1 MSAGYDQGL
10 PFHNFHHGVAVL
22 QGCYAMLMQSEELA
36 SALTPMDRLA
46 LCAAC
51 LGLWGVG
58 LGAGLSMCGGCNP
71 VYPPCTPGPTGCN
84 TTCTPG
90 CHTMRPPM
98 RPPMRPHMRVSC
110 RVRLRCVAALGHDL
124 GHTGTSNAFLVNSRD
139 ELALLY
145 NDVAVRYSSMR
156 VREHVTTRMS

>member
-1 MSAGYDQGL
+1 MSAGYDEGL
-10 PFHNFHHGVAVL
+10 PFHNFHHSVAVL

-51 LGLWGVG
+51 LGLRGVG
-58 LGAGLSMCGGCNP
+58 LGAGLSMCGGCKP
-71 VYPPCTPGPTGCN
+71 VYPRPHRPRHHMRPRLSHHAPSHAPPYARLIPCPCTIY
-84 TTCTPG
+84 
-90 CHTMRPPM
+90 H
-98 RPPMRPHMRVSC
+98 
-110 RVRLRCVAALGHDL
+110 VRLRCVAALGHDL

-156 VREHVTTRMS
+156 LHE